1 MSETTPRRRARE
13 LVLQGLYACEIE
25 ELQQDQILSQV
36 VTDASLAARQLEF
49 ARTLFTLTCQHKQW
63 ADEQI
68 QALARNWAIGRLADL
83 DRNILRMALV
93 ELREVPDSPVKVVIN
108 EAIELAKK
116 FSTGES
122 ASFINGIL
130 DSYVKGT
137 ERVSE
142 S

>member
-1 MSETTPRRRARE
+1 MSDTTPRRRARE

-68 QALARNWAIGRLADL
+68 QALSRNWAIGRLADL

>member
-1 MSETTPRRRARE
+1 MSDTTPRRRARE

-25 ELQQDQILSQV
+25 ELNPEQVLDQV
-36 VTDASLAARQLEF
+36 VTDTNLAARQQEF
-49 ARTLFTLTCQHKQW
+49 ARALFSLTCRHRQW

-68 QALARNWAIGRLADL
+68 QALARNWALDRLADL

-93 ELREVPDSPVKVVIN
+93 ELREIPDSPVRVVIN

-130 DSYVKGT
+130 DSYVKGS
-137 ERVSE
+137 ERASE

>member
-25 ELQQDQILSQV
+25 ELQQDQVLSQV

>member
-36 VTDASLAARQLEF
+36 VTDPNLAARQLEF
-49 ARTLFTLTCQHKQW
+49 ARTLFTLTCQHKPW

-93 ELREVPDSPVKVVIN
+93 ELREIPDSPVKVVIN